1 MEGIS
6 TPDPSLHELYLDI
19 EPHLGGLVSARARFQ
34 INLVIHPD
42 PAFEPL
48 AHLTNVTVLPIFWVT
63 EGYAQLPSNS
73 MQKLQLALMLP
84 NLFAN
89 GLIIFC
95 LIIGVIL
102 LLWTLVKGAKNILAE
117 QKMYKFKSGKSSERK
132 NSENKTLYNPL
143 PYTEDI
149 E

>member
-1 MEGIS
+1 
-6 TPDPSLHELYLDI
+6 
-19 EPHLGGLVSARARFQ
+19 
-34 INLVIHPD
+34 
-42 PAFEPL
+42 
-48 AHLTNVTVLPIFWVT
+48 
-63 EGYAQLPSNS
+63 

-95 LIIGVIL
+95 VIIGVIL

-117 QKMYKFKSGKSSERK
+117 QQMYKFKSGKSSERK

-143 PYTEDI
+143 PYTEDM

>member
-1 MEGIS
+1 M
-6 TPDPSLHELYLDI
+6 
-19 EPHLGGLVSARARFQ
+19 
-34 INLVIHPD
+34 
-42 PAFEPL
+42 
-48 AHLTNVTVLPIFWVT
+48 TVLPIFWVT

-117 QKMYKFKSGKSSERK
+117 QQMYKFKSGKSSERK

>member
-1 MEGIS
+1 
-6 TPDPSLHELYLDI
+6 
-19 EPHLGGLVSARARFQ
+19 
-34 INLVIHPD
+34 
-42 PAFEPL
+42 
-48 AHLTNVTVLPIFWVT
+48 
-63 EGYAQLPSNS
+63 

-95 LIIGVIL
+95 VIIGVIL

-117 QKMYKFKSGKSSERK
+117 QQMYKFKSGKSSEK
-132 NSENKTLYNPL
+132 QNENKTLYNPL